1 MDDEIQKHLNR
12 QCQRKVLSEL
22 LEIEK
27 ADTNVYENEDEQ
39 RNNITE
45 TMSVSE

>member
-12 QCQRKVLSEL
+12 QCQREVLSEL
-22 LEIEK
+22 LEMEK
-27 ADTNVYENEDEQ
+27 DTTVHKDEDEE
-39 RNNITE
+39 REKHVTE

>member
-22 LEIEK
+22 MGIEN
-27 ADTNVYENEDEQ
+27 DTTVDENQDKDRE
-39 RNNITE
+39 NHVTE
-45 TMSVSE
+45 TMSVLE